1 MNRYSIANGA
11 WKIKNPRSKNR
22 PLDCFCPAGR
32 TAGLRLAVTAS
43 ACAPW
48 AGLVLRDRCACSGS
62 LFPPQAAVAS
72 TASHSRPQWCT
83 NGSSLKQKQAI
94 KKYPATSCEVFCGAP
109 CRSKPEHF
117 CVSGRHRHHTA
128 AHPEVMLL
136 FLLARIKEG
145 CWNIKGLLRHILA
158 LQTGLRYS
166 TVPLTFPIPLFLANR
181 GTTHISLSRWD
192 NVSWDWVKRK
202 CWDMGSSRICRNPK
216 TSAAVWL
223 LDID

>member
-1 MNRYSIANGA
+1 MFLLSCARRKLNPSLCNQKSSHLTAGSFYASGTL
-11 WKIKNPRSKNR
+11 PRSKNR

-145 CWNIKGLLRHILA
+145 C
-158 LQTGLRYS
+158 
-166 TVPLTFPIPLFLANR
+166 
-181 GTTHISLSRWD
+181 
-192 NVSWDWVKRK
+192 
-202 CWDMGSSRICRNPK
+202 
-216 TSAAVWL
+216 
-223 LDID
+223 